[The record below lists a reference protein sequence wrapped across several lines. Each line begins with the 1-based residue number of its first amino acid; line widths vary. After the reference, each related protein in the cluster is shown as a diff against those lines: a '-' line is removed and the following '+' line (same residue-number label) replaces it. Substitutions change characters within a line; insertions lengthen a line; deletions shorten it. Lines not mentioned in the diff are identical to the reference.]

1 VCVCLC
7 EVRASDKRITCDE
20 EFSDSED
27 EGEGGR
33 RHQDS
38 YKHKRIRL
46 DDKTADAGG
55 KTAAAPPPPAEKS
68 LYCTP
73 SVVCVVVSL
82 DRLVPP
88 SINTHTHTR
97 LTALCQGLPGLAG
110 TRKVKPI
117 WILLKQETVSGSG
130 INWAIFKSAP
140 SDR

>member
-1 VCVCLC
+1 MCVCLC

-73 SVVCVVVSL
+73 SVVCVIVSL

-88 SINTHTHTR
+88 SINTHTHTFNGPLSR
-97 LTALCQGLPGLAG
+97 T
-110 TRKVKPI
+110 TR
-117 WILLKQETVSGSG
+117 VSRYQKGKTNLDFIEARDSE
-130 INWAIFKSAP
+130 WQWH
-140 SDR
+140 